1 MNALLTDLTWLGLF
15 LIIGLVI
22 REIVKPLQKIF
33 LSASIIGGLLMLVL
47 GPQVC
52 NLVVIPKS
60 FGGYSGAMIRFI
72 MCALCFGT
80 NINKEKLQSY
90 GDYMMVVHSVYGLQ
104 MALGLLIGAICCT
117 VWTTLPQGWGFL
129 AVQAFYGGHGT
140 ASAAGNAF
148 EAASKIT
155 DYKDLGIV
163 MATFGIIIA
172 MTVGMVVVN
181 IGVRKGWATFVHEV
195 QKQPPHFYGGL
206 LPKEEQASIGTSKTT
221 ATSINALGLQFG
233 FILMSMWLGERFGN
247 MVVSVL
253 PMLSKVSTLA
263 WDTIGGVIGW
273 YFLKLIR
280 LDKFVDKKTV
290 NQLAGLALEILLV
303 GSMATLNL
311 TVLAANIVPLCIMTA
326 IICGITII
334 WTLWMAK
341 MTCNEQW
348 FEKALMIIGQS
359 TGATPTGMAL
369 VRSADP
375 NSEACSPEAH
385 GVYSGVC
392 FWTAFFTSLL
402 PPLLASGNMSV
413 TYIAGIVQFV
423 IPVAIGFLI
432 FRPLM
437 LKARRA
443 RKQQA

>member
-1 MNALLTDLTWLGLF
+1 
-15 LIIGLVI
+15 
-22 REIVKPLQKIF
+22 
-33 LSASIIGGLLMLVL
+33 
-47 GPQVC
+47 
-52 NLVVIPKS
+52 
-60 FGGYSGAMIRFI
+60 
-72 MCALCFGT
+72 
-80 NINKEKLQSY
+80 
-90 GDYMMVVHSVYGLQ
+90 
-104 MALGLLIGAICCT
+104 
-117 VWTTLPQGWGFL
+117 
-129 AVQAFYGGHGT
+129 
-140 ASAAGNAF
+140 
-148 EAASKIT
+148 
-155 DYKDLGIV
+155 
-163 MATFGIIIA
+163 
-172 MTVGMVVVN
+172 
-181 IGVRKGWATFVHEV
+181 
-195 QKQPPHFYGGL
+195 
-206 LPKEEQASIGTSKTT
+206 
-221 ATSINALGLQFG
+221 
-233 FILMSMWLGERFGN
+233 MWLGERIGGLLSTVF
-247 MVVSVL
+247 
-253 PMLSKVSTLA
+253 PFLSKVAALA
-263 WDTIGGVIGW
+263 WDSVGGVVFW
-273 YFLKLIR
+273 YVLKFVR

-290 NQLAGLALEILLV
+290 NQLSGLALEILLV

-311 TVLAANIVPLCIMTA
+311 TVLAANIVPLLIMTA
-326 IICGITII
+326 IICTITIL

-392 FWTAFFTSLL
+392 FWTYFFTALL
-402 PPLLASGNMSV
+402 PPLLASGNLSV